1 MSMFRVCVD
10 KDEIIEFPWDSI
22 YCPSVSTYVY
32 RIPDRLVPGADIKIK
47 KQIN

>member
-22 YCPSVSTYVY
+22 YSPSVSTYVY
-32 RIPDRLVPGADIKIK
+32 RIPDRLVPGADKTNKNIFR
-47 KQIN
+47 